1 MTMDVARFKKDEIV
15 LLLGA
20 GASVEANIPDSRQML
35 ARIEELV
42 EHDQTWSSFVDLYRI
57 IKSAFYFTEGQ
68 RGNFGADV
76 SFNVERLVDILQEL
90 EMREEHALAPFVG
103 AWHRGLTLSAGEGSK
118 RIIDFRLKIINE
130 LRRKWVEL
138 SQVESAAYF
147 KGLLRFQEQFQY
159 SLRVFS
165 LNYDLC
171 VEKACGNDQV
181 ERGFEGRTWDW
192 RSFEETSDTPPPL
205 MLYKLHGSLDWKTEK
220 DGTVRYVDAP
230 STIESDDVAII
241 FGAVYKR
248 QYVDPF
254 LFLAY
259 EFRRWTLDAAKV
271 VVCIGYSFGDEHVN
285 DILRQSLMQSMA
297 RRIVAV
303 FEPMEDAAKA
313 DRQALV
319 AKTLRVH
326 NDRVRVLG
334 VGAKRYLES
343 ELTIESLSDVVPDE
357 NRDDIGTL

>member
-20 GASVEANIPDSRQML
+20 GASVEANIPDSRKMI

-42 EHDQTWSSFVDLYRI
+42 ERDSSWSGFVDLYRI
-57 IKSAFYFTEGQ
+57 IKSAFYFAEGQ
-68 RGNFGADV
+68 RGNFEANV

-138 SQVESAAYF
+138 SEVESAEYF

-159 SLRVFS
+159 PLRVFS

-171 VEKACGNDQV
+171 VEKACGYDQV
-181 ERGFEGRTWDW
+181 ERGFEGRNWDW

-205 MLYKLHGSLDWKTEK
+205 MLYKLHGSLDWKTEE

-241 FGAVYKR
+241 FGTAYKR

-271 VVCIGYSFGDEHVN
+271 IVCIGYSFGDGHIN
-285 DILRQSLMQSMA
+285 DILRQSLKQNTA
-297 RRIVAV
+297 RRVVAV
-303 FEPMEDAAKA
+303 FEPMENAEVK
-313 DRQALV
+313 DRQLSVSKALGV
-319 AKTLRVH
+319 ESERI
-326 NDRVRVLG
+326 RVLAM
-334 VGAKRYLES
+334 GARGYLES
-343 ELTIESLSDVVPDE
+343 ALTIESLANVIPADDG
-357 NRDDIGTL
+357 DDIRIL

>member
-1 MTMDVARFKKDEIV
+1 MTLNVAPFKKDEVV

-20 GASVEANIPDSRQML
+20 GASVEARIPDSRTMIT
-35 ARIEELV
+35 RIEALV
-42 EHDQTWSSFVDLYRI
+42 QDDPAWSEFVGLYRI
-57 IKSAFYFTEGQ
+57 VKSAFYFAEGQ
-68 RGNFGADV
+68 RGHFGPDV
-76 SFNVERLVDILQEL
+76 FFNVERLVDILQEL

-118 RIIDFRLKIINE
+118 RITAFRRMIIKE
-130 LRRKWVEL
+130 LRSKWVEL
-138 SQVESAAYF
+138 SEVESAAYF

-171 VEKACGNDQV
+171 VEKACGNEQV
-181 ERGFEGRTWDW
+181 ERGFEGRDWDW
-192 RSFEETSDTPPPL
+192 RSFEETSDDPLPL
-205 MLYKLHGSLDWKTEK
+205 MLYKLHGSLDWKTEN
-220 DGTVRYVDAP
+220 DGTVRYVDGP
-230 STIESDDVAII
+230 STIGDDDIAII
-241 FGAVYKR
+241 FGTAYKR

-259 EFRRWTLDAAKV
+259 EFRRWTLDAARV

-285 DILRQSLMQSMA
+285 DILRQSLMQSKA

-303 FEPMEDAAKA
+303 FEPMAEEEMTDRRATVARTLGVEEDRIKLLA
-313 DRQALV
+313 
-319 AKTLRVH
+319 
-326 NDRVRVLG
+326 

-343 ELTIESLSDVVPDE
+343 ELTIKSLSDVVPA
-357 NRDDIGTL
+357 DDGDRIGTL